1 MSKEHEKDKRE
12 EEKEKKEME
21 VGDAGWDEFLG
32 EQNKTQKKS
41 HIIGW

>member
-1 MSKEHEKDKRE
+1 MSKEHEEDKRGE
-12 EEKEKKEME
+12 EEKGEVE
-21 VGDAGWDEFLG
+21 VGDAGWDEFLE